1 MKSGN
6 PYMCRSLAPL
16 EEMSLCHLS
25 FLKSKASSPLEVKMG
40 RGGQD
45 ELAGKSEIT
54 LVTRA
59 KNWDLHVFSTGDR
72 ELVFCF
78 VLFLFDI
85 HYFCTTM
92 KNKQHKKT
100 GHDKNKKCLKFDIQ
114 WLCPKPFK

>member
-25 FLKSKASSPLEVKMG
+25 FLKSKASLPLEVKMG

-45 ELAGKSEIT
+45 EPAGKSEIT
-54 LVTRA
+54 LVTWA
-59 KNWDLHVFSTGDR
+59 KNWDLFSTGDS

-78 VLFLFDI
+78 VLFLFGI
-85 HYFCTTM
+85 HYFCTTV
-92 KNKQHKKT
+92 KKKKQHKKIWT
-100 GHDKNKKCLKFDIQ
+100 VFCN
-114 WLCPKPFK
+114 